1 MLSATVVSMSCNLL
15 PNVIIRDIFSESTI
29 LFSGL
34 QLRGYWP
41 ADRILDGGGMRKK
54 RCFQVLWHACQFYF
68 PGLKNA
74 RQPFMKSRTSF
85 FLLSECLCLI
95 GGRRKEGRKERIR
108 ATSCVFLS
116 KNDTSSILSIFVAP
130 APNV

>member
-85 FLLSECLCLI
+85 FCYQNVCASLVVD
-95 GGRRKEGRKERIR
+95 GRKEGKDQ
-108 ATSCVFLS
+108 SNQLCVSQL
-116 KNDTSSILSIFVAP
+116 K
-130 APNV
+130 